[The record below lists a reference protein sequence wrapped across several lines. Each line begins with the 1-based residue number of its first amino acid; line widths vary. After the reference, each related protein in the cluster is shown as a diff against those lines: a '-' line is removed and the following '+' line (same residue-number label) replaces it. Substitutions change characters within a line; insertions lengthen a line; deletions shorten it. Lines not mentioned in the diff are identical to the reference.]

1 MTSYAC
7 RSVVG
12 CSTDEDVVII
22 GVCGNGQAASFDLR
36 VVHLAV
42 VVAVSRLFSHRF
54 LRVQLCVSGLFAQEA
69 GMPMTKYLPTE
80 AEIEECGGSWYTAHK
95 TTAHI
100 NHDHAKWVMWSV
112 SEFACSP

>member
-42 VVAVSRLFSHRF
+42 VVAVSRLFSHLF
-54 LRVQLCVSGLFAQEA
+54 FACATLREWLVRA
-69 GMPMTKYLPTE
+69 
-80 AEIEECGGSWYTAHK
+80 GSWHAYDEILAH
-95 TTAHI
+95 
-100 NHDHAKWVMWSV
+100 
-112 SEFACSP
+112 